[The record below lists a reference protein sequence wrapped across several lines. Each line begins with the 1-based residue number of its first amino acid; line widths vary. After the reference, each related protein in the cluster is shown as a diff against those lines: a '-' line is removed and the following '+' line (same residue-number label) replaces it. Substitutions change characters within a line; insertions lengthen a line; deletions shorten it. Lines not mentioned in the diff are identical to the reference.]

1 MTADAPRDHLP
12 QRPIWLCRACAAEW
26 PCLVARTRLP
36 IEYARNP
43 VALHIY
49 LGTMLQAAIDDLY
62 RLNPEPGPDPAR
74 MYARFLAWA
83 RPRLLLT
90 RARLGVD
97 AGGNRQRPRGGP
109 PPSASAPS

>member
-1 MTADAPRDHLP
+1 MTADGLRAHLP
-12 QRPIWLCRACAAEW
+12 QRPIWLCRACATEW

-36 IEYARNP
+36 IEYAGNP

-49 LGTMLQAAIDDLY
+49 LATMLQAAIDDLY
-62 RLNPEPGPDPAR
+62 QLNPHPGPDPAR

-83 RPRLLLT
+83 SPRLLIT

-97 AGGNRQRPRGGP
+97 AGGNQQRPRGGP
-109 PPSASAPS
+109 SPSS